1 MNEWRS
7 RSAVS
12 GRAVQHSTMR
22 GFVLGLAMVLAPR
35 AARADG
41 ALITDDTFKV
51 TSCGCW
57 LVDGGLLVGFP
68 AALPTGLT
76 RGLGAG
82 VTYGHRFTAGAR
94 VSWSRATESSTAF
107 EVTHSDLRLRITG
120 GVEHLAGRGSLGL
133 RLGLGGTLVH
143 ESRLRSQGMRA
154 GLIGDDLSTSAFAML
169 PAVDLE
175 GVVAVHVFG
184 PWLMTVSGGPTA
196 ELLDG
201 SAHGGWSAELGVAWQ
216 P

>member
-1 MNEWRS
+1 MIRRLSLLAALLVVYAS
-7 RSAVS
+7 RGA
-12 GRAVQHSTMR
+12 H
-22 GFVLGLAMVLAPR
+22 
-35 AARADG
+35 ADG
-41 ALITDDTFKV
+41 TLLTDDTWNV

-57 LVDGGLLVGFP
+57 TIDGGLVVGFP

-76 RGLGAG
+76 RGIGAG
-82 VTYGHRFTAGAR
+82 VTYGHRWTAGAR
-94 VSWSRATESSTAF
+94 AAWTTATESTTAW
-107 EVTHSDLRLRITG
+107 EVTHADLRLRITG

-143 ESRLRSQGMRA
+143 ESRERSQGMRA
-154 GLIGDDLSTSAFAML
+154 GLTGDELSTSAFAML
-169 PAVDLE
+169 PALDVE

-184 PWLMTVSGGPTA
+184 PWLLTISGGPTF

-201 SAHGGWSAELGVAWQ
+201 SAHAGWSAELGVAWQ